1 MVDDFFRY
9 QARPTH
15 IVDGDTLDVTVDLG
29 FKTRRDMR
37 LRLTGIDTAEIFGVK
52 KESDEYQNGIAH
64 KSYVEEWLEQAAEEW
79 DGEWP
84 VIVDTDKDEKG
95 KYGRYVAEVV
105 RRSDGAR
112 LTEDLLAEFDT
123 VEKVDY

>member
-1 MVDDFFRY
+1 MPEDFFQY
-9 QARPTH
+9 QARATH

-29 FKTRRDMR
+29 FTIRQDMR
-37 LRLTGIDTAEIFGVK
+37 LRLDGIDTAEIFGVK
-52 KESDEYQNGIAH
+52 KESEQYQNGIAH
-64 KSYVEEWLEQAAEEW
+64 KTYVEEWLEQAVEEW
-79 DGEWP
+79 DGDWP
-84 VIVDTDKDEKG
+84 IIVDTEKDEKG
-95 KYGRYVAEVV
+95 KYGRYVAELV